1 MSRLI
6 TPATPAAK
14 PLAGLNDPR
23 STGTAPRQRIADILG
38 LRGTFRR

>member
-6 TPATPAAK
+6 TPATPASK

-23 STGTAPRQRIADILG
+23 STGTAPRRRIADIPG
-38 LRGTFRR
+38 LKGTFKR

>member
-6 TPATPAAK
+6 TPAAPASK

-23 STGTAPRQRIADILG
+23 STGTAPRFRIADILG
-38 LRGTFRR
+38 LRGTLKR